1 MAKEIDIVVVGAGP
15 VGLFTVFEAGLLGL
29 NCVLI
34 DNLDKPG
41 GQCAELYPEK
51 PIYDIPGVPF
61 QTAQEHVD
69 ALLEQIKPFNY
80 ELILNERVEEITEI
94 DHKDDK
100 YWSVTTNEGTKL
112 TTKNIFIAAGAGSF
126 EPRRPPNIE
135 DPDKFIN
142 KGVTYAVRSKSTYEN
157 KDVFIFGGGDSALDW
172 CVELAEK
179 AKSLSLV
186 HRRDAFR
193 GAQHTEEQMRE
204 LVAAGKVK
212 LLTPY
217 LIDSIEGSDKV
228 TGVSL
233 KNFDTNEIEHY
244 EADELLFLFGLNKK
258 LGPILEWN
266 IDLNGK
272 KISVNTENFQT
283 SVEGIFAVGDINDYP
298 GKLDLIL
305 SGFHETTLAV
315 QEAYKRL
322 YPGERVPFGY
332 TTSNSKLQEKLGV
345 QKVSKLELINLI
357 HKELP
362 QIQCGRCDTPGCKQY
377 AQAIVDGDPHD
388 RCVPGGEKTLKNL
401 NSILKRILR
410 KLILNTVQQLRS
422 KKFLLLRKN
431 VLVVKNVLMHALLMQ
446 L

>member
-80 ELILNERVEEITEI
+80 ELILNERVEEITEV

-100 YWSVTTNEGTKL
+100 YWSVKTNEGTEL

-142 KGVTYAVRSKSTYEN
+142 KGVTYAVRSKSAYEN
-157 KDVFIFGGGDSALDW
+157 KDVFIFSGGDSALDW

-179 AKSLSLV
+179 AKSVSLV

-204 LVAAGKVK
+204 LVATGKVK

-345 QKVSKLELINLI
+345 
-357 HKELP
+357 
-362 QIQCGRCDTPGCKQY
+362 
-377 AQAIVDGDPHD
+377 
-388 RCVPGGEKTLKNL
+388 
-401 NSILKRILR
+401 
-410 KLILNTVQQLRS
+410 
-422 KKFLLLRKN
+422 KK
-431 VLVVKNVLMHALLMQ
+431 
-446 L
+446 

>member
-1 MAKEIDIVVVGAGP
+1 MKKTDVIIIGAGP

-29 NCVLI
+29 NCTLI

-80 ELILNERVEEITEI
+80 DLHLSERVDLIEEITLENESFW
-94 DHKDDK
+94 KVKTTEDK
-100 YWSVTTNEGTKL
+100 EFIS
-112 TTKNIFIAAGAGSF
+112 KNIFIAAGAGSF

-135 DPDKFIN
+135 DPDKYLG
-142 KGVTYAVRSKSTYEN
+142 KGVEYAVRSVDKYKN
-157 KDVFIFGGGDSALDW
+157 KNVVIFGGGDSALDW
-172 CVELAEK
+172 TVELSK
-179 AKSLSLV
+179 VAKLVTLV

-193 GAQHTEEQMRE
+193 GAQHTEEQMRA
-204 LVAAGKVK
+204 LVEKGKVN

-217 LIDSIEGSDKV
+217 LINSIEGDDIVESI
-228 TGVSL
+228 TL
-233 KNFDTNEIEHY
+233 KNFESNEIEDY

-258 LGPILEWN
+258 LGPILDWD

-272 KISVNTENFQT
+272 KIKVNTENYQT
-283 SVEGIFAVGDINDYP
+283 NKDGIFAVGDINDYP

-315 QEAYKRL
+315 QEAYKRI

-345 QKVSKLELINLI
+345 
-357 HKELP
+357 
-362 QIQCGRCDTPGCKQY
+362 
-377 AQAIVDGDPHD
+377 
-388 RCVPGGEKTLKNL
+388 
-401 NSILKRILR
+401 
-410 KLILNTVQQLRS
+410 
-422 KKFLLLRKN
+422 KK
-431 VLVVKNVLMHALLMQ
+431 
-446 L
+446 

>member
-1 MAKEIDIVVVGAGP
+1 MNKTDILIIGAGP

-29 NCVLI
+29 NCTLI

-80 ELILNERVEEITEI
+80 DLHLSERVDLIEEITLENESFW
-94 DHKDDK
+94 KVKTTEDK
-100 YWSVTTNEGTKL
+100 EFIS
-112 TTKNIFIAAGAGSF
+112 KNIFIAAGAGSF

-135 DPDKFIN
+135 DPDKYLG
-142 KGVTYAVRSKSTYEN
+142 KGVEYAVRSVDKYKN
-157 KDVFIFGGGDSALDW
+157 KNVVIFGGGDSALDW
-172 CVELAEK
+172 TVELSK
-179 AKSLSLV
+179 VAKLVTLV

-193 GAQHTEEQMRE
+193 GAQHTEEQMRA
-204 LVAAGKVK
+204 LVEKGKVN

-217 LIDSIEGSDKV
+217 LINSIEGDDIVESI
-228 TGVSL
+228 TL
-233 KNFDTNEIEHY
+233 KNFESNEIEDY

-258 LGPILEWN
+258 LGPILDWD

-272 KISVNTENFQT
+272 KIKVNTENYQT
-283 SVEGIFAVGDINDYP
+283 NKDGIFAVGDINDYP

-315 QEAYKRL
+315 QEAYKRI

-332 TTSNSKLQEKLGV
+332 TTSNS
-345 QKVSKLELINLI
+345 
-357 HKELP
+357 
-362 QIQCGRCDTPGCKQY
+362 
-377 AQAIVDGDPHD
+377 
-388 RCVPGGEKTLKNL
+388 
-401 NSILKRILR
+401 
-410 KLILNTVQQLRS
+410 
-422 KKFLLLRKN
+422 LL
-431 VLVVKNVLMHALLMQ
+431 
-446 L
+446 

>member
-1 MAKEIDIVVVGAGP
+1 MNKTDILIIGAGP

-29 NCVLI
+29 NCTLI

-80 ELILNERVEEITEI
+80 DLHLSERVDLIEEITLENESFW
-94 DHKDDK
+94 KVKTTEDK
-100 YWSVTTNEGTKL
+100 EFIS
-112 TTKNIFIAAGAGSF
+112 KNIFIAAGAGSF

-135 DPDKFIN
+135 DPDKYLG
-142 KGVTYAVRSKSTYEN
+142 KGVEYAVRSVDKYKN
-157 KDVFIFGGGDSALDW
+157 MNVVIFGGGDSALDW
-172 CVELAEK
+172 TVELSK
-179 AKSLSLV
+179 VAKLVTLV

-193 GAQHTEEQMRE
+193 GAQHTEEQMRA
-204 LVAAGKVK
+204 LVEKGKVN

-217 LIDSIEGSDKV
+217 LINSIEGDDIVQSI
-228 TGVSL
+228 TL
-233 KNFDTNEIEHY
+233 KNFESNAIEDY

-258 LGPILEWN
+258 LGPILDWD

-272 KISVNTENFQT
+272 KIKVNTENYQT
-283 SVEGIFAVGDINDYP
+283 NKDGIFAVGDINDYP

-315 QEAYKRL
+315 QEAYKRI

-345 QKVSKLELINLI
+345 
-357 HKELP
+357 
-362 QIQCGRCDTPGCKQY
+362 
-377 AQAIVDGDPHD
+377 
-388 RCVPGGEKTLKNL
+388 
-401 NSILKRILR
+401 
-410 KLILNTVQQLRS
+410 
-422 KKFLLLRKN
+422 KK
-431 VLVVKNVLMHALLMQ
+431 
-446 L
+446 